1 MKLAGSVEG
10 VNRPRSSKSGS
21 RSSGRSSG
29 RSTAHSSSYPRS
41 ARLGETL
48 REVLADEL
56 VRIDD
61 ERLAF
66 VTITRIDVDPE
77 MNRAVVFYDSLAGED
92 GDREILEAFSTH
104 RIRLQGSIGRQVR
117 AKKTPILSFRPDE
130 VIRSAERIEKIL
142 KDNPS
147 PIRSDQINEDN
158 YDPRKIGHITKV
170 DVDQTVGVSNTGET
184 ENPLADA
191 GDDDDGTS

>member
-1 MKLAGSVEG
+1 MGR
-10 VNRPRSSKSGS
+10 VNRPRSSKSSS
-21 RSSGRSSG
+21 RSSGRSASRSSG
-29 RSTAHSSSYPRS
+29 SSPAYPRA

-61 ERLAF
+61 ERLEF

-77 MNRAVVFYDSLAGED
+77 MNRAVVFYDSLAGEE
-92 GDREILEAFSTH
+92 GDAGILEAFSGH
-104 RIRLQGSIGRQVR
+104 RIRLQSSIARQVR

-142 KDNPS
+142 KENPS
-147 PIRSDQINEDN
+147 PLRSDQLNEEN
-158 YDPRKIGHITKV
+158 YDPKKIG
-170 DVDQTVGVSNTGET
+170 G
-184 ENPLADA
+184 
-191 GDDDDGTS
+191 